1 MLSTDD
7 EELIHRVGVVEQN
20 STIEAMSHH
29 DFFIVNGCS
38 ISDQE
43 HGFEFILGNYNMFAF
58 DH

>member
-38 ISDQE
+38 ISD
-43 HGFEFILGNYNMFAF
+43 
-58 DH
+58 